1 MTLLTKTFVA
11 RHYETGEDYQVTYS
25 EISTCPNCKRALAP
39 FPQFGLLHPK
49 EDECLY
55 FSLFDYCSG
64 CKSGILSEYEV
75 MNKPTEYGNGYY
87 PDQFQQLSFNYSVP
101 SKFFEKEFEESISR
115 LSPQFVKIYNQAFQA
130 ESQQLDE
137 IAGLGYRKALEF
149 LIKDFSIHITP
160 DDEASILSMPLSQ
173 CIQKYINDP
182 RIETLVRKATWI
194 GNDEAHYLRKHT
206 DRAISDLKA
215 FISASVHFISMILI
229 VEDAD
234 SIEKK

>member
-1 MTLLTKTFVA
+1 MTWLTKTFVA

-25 EISTCPNCKRALAP
+25 EISTCPNCKARP
-39 FPQFGLLHPK
+39 STIPTIWTLHPK
-49 EDECLY
+49 EDDVY
-55 FSLFDYCSG
+55 IFLFDYCSG

-101 SKFFEKEFEESISR
+101 SKFFEKEFEESIC

-149 LIKDFSIHITP
+149 
-160 DDEASILSMPLSQ
+160 
-173 CIQKYINDP
+173 
-182 RIETLVRKATWI
+182 
-194 GNDEAHYLRKHT
+194 
-206 DRAISDLKA
+206 
-215 FISASVHFISMILI
+215 
-229 VEDAD
+229 
-234 SIEKK
+234 